1 MGKTDSPNDMVVARG
16 TEEGLVLRID
26 GRNSTERLIESLRSF
41 LTSRKRFLTGSR
53 SILLEWL
60 VEEPEPRVV
69 NEISRC
75 VQEEFGLELRAIGLR
90 DSGLKEERSSRAWG
104 TDDSLNTDTEL
115 AVDETS
121 DFAPDV
127 QESVGSSASRE
138 ELESED
144 NSAGA
149 WGDRLFQGIRT
160 LQEMN
165 EFPVEKLNLLS
176 NVKQLGSASFA
187 HLLGAEDGRIVFQT
201 LRSGQRIEVPG
212 TVVIVGD
219 VNSGAEVISGGDVI
233 VLGILRGVAHA
244 GAYHES
250 GQGRFI
256 FALELRPTQLRI
268 GGIITRGGGASQTG
282 PLVPEFAR
290 ADGDAIVVEAYSAR
304 ACAQLVAQRN
314 VFQDVAP

>member
-1 MGKTDSPNDMVVARG
+1 MSKIDSPNDMVVARG

-26 GRNSTERLIESLRSF
+26 GRNSKERLIESLRSF

-60 VEEPEPRVV
+60 VEEPEPTVV
-69 NEISRC
+69 NEISRRI
-75 VQEEFGLELRAIGLR
+75 QEEFGLELRAGGLR
-90 DSGLKEERSSRAWG
+90 EDRSSTTWVEEDG
-104 TDDSLNTDTEL
+104 VGFDNGE
-115 AVDETS
+115 S
-121 DFAPDV
+121 DANSAASVASP
-127 QESVGSSASRE
+127 ESCVGGVASRQD
-138 ELESED
+138 SED
-144 NSAGA
+144 TDSGA

-165 EFPVEKLNLLS
+165 EFPVEQLNLLS
-176 NVKQLGSASFA
+176 SVKQLGSASFA

-212 TVVIVGD
+212 TIVVVGD
-219 VNSGAEVISGGDVI
+219 VNSGAEIIAGGDVI

-268 GGIITRGGGASQTG
+268 GGIITRGSGGNQTG

-290 ADGDAIVVEAYSAR
+290 ADGDAIVVETYSAR
-304 ACAQLVAQRN
+304 ACAQLVAHRN
-314 VFQDVAP
+314 IFQDVVP